1 MLVRTVAVQQIIL
14 NFAQESKKPKIV
26 KIILKKKKKAG
37 RCMPAR
43 SRCINIVNLEYSG
56 QWGNSH
62 FYSILF

>member
-1 MLVRTVAVQQIIL
+1 MDRLIL
-14 NFAQESKKPKIV
+14 KVIWKFKRLRRV

-56 QWGNSH
+56 QWGIPTSTP
-62 FYSILF
+62 FCFKVSLFM